1 MSKFMV
7 LLSYKRM
14 LHHIEGPIMEDLYH
28 PNNQKVLIF

>member
-14 LHHIEGPIMEDLYH
+14 LHHIEGPIMEDFFYS
-28 PNNQKVLIF
+28 NNQEVLIV